1 MEFLWL
7 INFVVNH
14 FSRAFFI
21 YLWRYIGSWP
31 PWSCCGKAR
40 CYERMIK
47 MLTTSGWWW
56 TYNEEGDD
64 DKDGN
69 DGWMIIDLVSQ
80 HLQRNCPSRVS
91 HSPSRLQ
98 FLGKI
103 SVNVLLFTS
112 PSQNNFTNPWLG
124 KFLWLCFWTG
134 QILFGGFRGYPTAL
148 LKATLTPEK
157 FHPHASHVSF
167 FSFLVIP
174 NYSFLMEFLGRH
186 RIRARPSSQ
195 VQPL

>member
-1 MEFLWL
+1 MVVQLPPSHWYIPSSVIQLRLSLQSDRAPCRNGVSMIDQFRYY
-7 INFVVNH
+7 VNH
-14 FSRAFFI
+14 SFRVFFI

-31 PWSCCGKAR
+31 PWSCCGRGR
-40 CYERMIK
+40 CYKGMIK

-69 DGWMIIDLVSQ
+69 DDWMIIDLVSQ

-112 PSQNNFTNPWLG
+112 PRGAVVQEEIQTLLTFSAKVMSQ
-124 KFLWLCFWTG
+124 
-134 QILFGGFRGYPTAL
+134 
-148 LKATLTPEK
+148 TPD
-157 FHPHASHVSF
+157 
-167 FSFLVIP
+167 
-174 NYSFLMEFLGRH
+174 
-186 RIRARPSSQ
+186 
-195 VQPL
+195 